1 MDEELTTAM
10 HGMVMVDFSAY
21 TVLLLGYGKLALSGG
36 MLYAAWRR
44 NDRLLRRFFVLLL
57 LLVLLSWAFTCAY
70 TVFFMWANGMPLAS
84 ALSCDVVFALPL
96 WGRTMAVIFML
107 LLAALY
113 VQHRQHGGTRLL
125 KAGLYVSG
133 IMVLLVLLFFAILY
147 AGGLDRAQMLTAY
160 DRGMMH
166 MVRRYCGY
174 GL

>member
-10 HGMVMVDFSAY
+10 HGMMMVDFSAY
-21 TVLLLGYGKLALSGG
+21 TVLLLGYGKLAVSGG

-70 TVFFMWANGMPLAS
+70 PVFFMLANGIMPLAS
-84 ALSCDVVFALPL
+84 ALYCDAVIFAFPL

-133 IMVLLVLLFFAILY
+133 IMILLVLLYFAILY
-147 AGGLDRAQMLTAY
+147 AGGMDRLLSYDSYLRYMMRHMLQ
-160 DRGMMH
+160 
-166 MVRRYCGY
+166 
-174 GL
+174 